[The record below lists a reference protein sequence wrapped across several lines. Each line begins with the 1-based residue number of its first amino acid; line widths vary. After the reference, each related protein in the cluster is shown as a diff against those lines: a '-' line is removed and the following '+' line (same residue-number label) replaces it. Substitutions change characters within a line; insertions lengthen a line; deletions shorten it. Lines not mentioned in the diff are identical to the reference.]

1 MNHARRQNQK
11 ALGSE
16 KLRSQR
22 QLISW
27 RRITPSRLEKQ
38 KKWRVVT
45 RVVTAKQVVLV
56 SKSSH
61 EIEKAKRDPIKDFWV
76 KGALNSRKKKLEN
89 LMKPFNSNLK
99 AKATVKA
106 NEAETS
112 DIDHLEHILGKH
124 WLQVAQDVRDGSNRE
139 RLEKFSSSE
148 DKSNGVG
155 AVEAAMLSL
164 SVAAEKM
171 DPSHFATCL
180 DEVLNEGWYLPE
192 TQMLELIDY
201 YGNGFSHV
209 SFQWVTMFEEYP
221 LSKLIDIPISL
232 IPKPLYEKS
241 IDFINTLPFDTLSAF
256 VLWSSDL
263 ILTEWPGVVKV
274 EQRNSNKSKVAT
286 FVVLAMAL
294 RTQPDAL
301 TLVLTNMKE
310 RPTYQGQDKL
320 PVIIWMMAQASQG
333 DLSAGLFSWVQT
345 LLPLVVNECCSSQAI
360 DLILQ
365 FVEMILSSN
374 PESRAVLLN
383 EPVRHGV
390 RLIPPCSFEMLVRL
404 TFPPSSARVE
414 STQRFEAIYPLLKEV
429 ALAPDI
435 SANALKQIFTFS
447 LKLAGGQ
454 GIGGNPALANE
465 ATAIAISVLTQ
476 NVDCF
481 KQWDVLYKENLEAS
495 VALLNKLVDEWK
507 DHSLKLSSSSSDT
520 LTVKHAMNS
529 FRMKVIIM
537 PLLKILSFY

>member
-1 MNHARRQNQK
+1 MGMDFPMYRFN
-11 ALGSE
+11 GSPCS
-16 KLRSQR
+16 RSILYPSS
-22 QLISW
+22 LIF
-27 RRITPSRLEKQ
+27 RYL
-38 KKWRVVT
+38 
-45 RVVTAKQVVLV
+45 L
-56 SKSSH
+56 
-61 EIEKAKRDPIKDFWV
+61 F
-76 KGALNSRKKKLEN
+76 
-89 LMKPFNSNLK
+89 
-99 AKATVKA
+99 
-106 NEAETS
+106 
-112 DIDHLEHILGKH
+112 
-124 WLQVAQDVRDGSNRE
+124 
-139 RLEKFSSSE
+139 
-148 DKSNGVG
+148 
-155 AVEAAMLSL
+155 LSL
-164 SVAAEKM
+164 STKNQ
-171 DPSHFATCL
+171 SISSTHFHSTH
-180 DEVLNEGWYLPE
+180 YLP
-192 TQMLELIDY
+192 LY
-201 YGNGFSHV
+201 YGPLISFSLNGL
-209 SFQWVTMFEEYP
+209 E
-221 LSKLIDIPISL
+221 LSKL
-232 IPKPLYEKS
+232 
-241 IDFINTLPFDTLSAF
+241 N
-256 VLWSSDL
+256 
-263 ILTEWPGVVKV
+263 
-274 EQRNSNKSKVAT
+274 NVAT

-454 GIGGNPALANE
+454 GNPALANE

-529 FRMKVIIM
+529 FRMKVFEGVKPVNINGW
-537 PLLKILSFY
+537 LD

>member
-1 MNHARRQNQK
+1 
-11 ALGSE
+11 
-16 KLRSQR
+16 
-22 QLISW
+22 
-27 RRITPSRLEKQ
+27 
-38 KKWRVVT
+38 
-45 RVVTAKQVVLV
+45 
-56 SKSSH
+56 
-61 EIEKAKRDPIKDFWV
+61 
-76 KGALNSRKKKLEN
+76 
-89 LMKPFNSNLK
+89 
-99 AKATVKA
+99 
-106 NEAETS
+106 
-112 DIDHLEHILGKH
+112 
-124 WLQVAQDVRDGSNRE
+124 LQVAQDVRDGSNRE

-155 AVEAAMLSL
+155 AVKAAMLSLSVEDETEKAILSL

-171 DPSHFATCL
+171 DPSHFAACL
-180 DEVLNEGWYLPE
+180 DEVLVKYSEEYYQVSFN
-192 TQMLELIDY
+192 Y
-201 YGNGFSHV
+201 YGNVLSHV

-221 LSKLIDIPISL
+221 LSKLIDVPISL
-232 IPKPLYEKS
+232 IPNPVYQKS
-241 IDFINTLPFDTLSAF
+241 IDFINTLPFDTLPAF

-263 ILTEWPGVVKV
+263 ILTEWPRVVKV
-274 EQRNSNKSKVAT
+274 EQRNSNKFKVAT

-320 PVIIWMMAQASQG
+320 PLIIWMMAQASQG

-345 LLPLVVNECCSSQAI
+345 LLPLVANECCSSHSI
-360 DLILQ
+360 HLILQ

-374 PESRAVLLN
+374 PEARAVLLN

-390 RLIPPCSFEMLVRL
+390 RLLPHCFFEMLVRL
-404 TFPPSSARVE
+404 TFPAPSARVE

-454 GIGGNPALANE
+454 GNPALANE

-520 LTVKHAMNS
+520 LTVKHAINS
-529 FRMKVIIM
+529 FRMKNEKAITESVANPSLYKEADQSCKLISRRLSRGIGIAPLTAMVIAAAGGAVVAGAAHALIY
-537 PLLKILSFY
+537 LARSKKSS